1 MAVAQL
7 NPKFQF
13 RTILVLFL
21 SIVGGSPQFHSP
33 YSMYLDDVDDPLENL
48 LPQRHQGSVPHA
60 RRVQQAGGDVQL
72 LGFLQ
77 PKGMPGLKWTNF
89 EERHPT
95 FFERQTCGNLMML
108 DLVAKL
114 YDGNK
119 GTHHI
124 LLEDDNDLY
133 G

>member
-1 MAVAQL
+1 
-7 NPKFQF
+7 
-13 RTILVLFL
+13 
-21 SIVGGSPQFHSP
+21 
-33 YSMYLDDVDDPLENL
+33 
-48 LPQRHQGSVPHA
+48 
-60 RRVQQAGGDVQL
+60 
-72 LGFLQ
+72 
-77 PKGMPGLKWTNF
+77 
-89 EERHPT
+89 
-95 FFERQTCGNLMML
+95 MML